1 MTKHLIK
8 QVQDFLTVV
17 DADFTYQILPVE
29 VLLMQ
34 HSPEKVA
41 GFLNLLRQDYKK
53 ELRGILKENK
63 THRKINHL
71 VVLNFRLKMA
81 INTIKNAKQEEVKR
95 EQGDEAEQRAA
106 SSGGFSR
113 RHMLCDCDPRQRQN
127 ADPFK
132 EN

>member
-1 MTKHLIK
+1 MTKRLIK

-53 ELRGILKENK
+53 ELREILKENK
-63 THRKINHL
+63 THPKINHL

-81 INTIKNAKQEEVKR
+81 INTIKNAKQKEVQR
-95 EQGDEAEQRAA
+95 GEGDEIEQRAA
-106 SSGGFSR
+106 GSSGLS
-113 RHMLCDCDPRQRQN
+113 
-127 ADPFK
+127 
-132 EN
+132 